1 MAYAKTLLFTVLVPG
16 TVVGLVPHWIRVA
29 TGAAPAGPLSRAF
42 ALLLAL
48 AGLASYGWCAFD
60 FARAAG
66 TPAPIDP
73 PRELVARGL
82 YRYSRNPMYVGVLS
96 LIAAQALFFASPAI
110 SLYAALLFL
119 AFHSFVVYYEEP
131 TLARSFGAAYQR
143 YRASVPR
150 WIPKRPERTG
160 GAGS

>member
-1 MAYAKTLLFTVLVPG
+1 MVYAKTLLFTILVPG
-16 TVVGLVPHWIRVA
+16 TVVGLVPNWIRAA
-29 TGAAPAGPLSRAF
+29 TGATPAQPLLQAF
-42 ALLLAL
+42 ALLPAL
-48 AGLASYGWCAFD
+48 AGLAIYLWCALD

-96 LIAAQALFFASPAI
+96 MVAAQALGFASPATL
-110 SLYAALLFL
+110 LYAALLSL
-119 AFHSFVVYYEEP
+119 AFHGFVVLYEEP
-131 TLARSFGAAYQR
+131 TLARKFGGAYQR

-150 WIPKRPERTG
+150 WIPLSRR
-160 GAGS
+160 A

>member
-16 TVVGLVPHWIRVA
+16 TVVGLVPHWIRSA
-29 TGAAPAGPLSRAF
+29 TGAAPAGPLLQAL
-42 ALLLAL
+42 ALLLAA
-48 AGLASYGWCAFD
+48 AGLAIYLWCALD

-73 PRELVARGL
+73 PKELVARGL

-96 LIAAQALFFASPAI
+96 LIAAQALFFASAGTL
-110 SLYAALLFL
+110 LYVAVLFF
-119 AFHSFVVYYEEP
+119 AFHSFVVVYEEP
-131 TLARSFGAAYQR
+131 TLERSFGAAYQR

-150 WIPKRPERTG
+150 WIPKRPGRAG
-160 GAGS
+160 GAGG